1 VRELRLDRGE
11 LTRLAGNSLTSEAVP
26 PPAAPEPFSEKEFYL
41 EDFHGKTLAIAAPAA
56 ELRHPAKL
64 AEVIDELARNETSV
78 VLLSTE
84 RSALEPLV
92 GGHVLSMAT
101 PRLEGTV
108 WRQLRESFRLGLVVA
123 GSLAFA
129 PACRE
134 ATVRLGI
141 SKLVWLD
148 RDGGIMRPN
157 GERVSFVHLQELREL
172 LAAGAPRNERRA
184 ALLREVEAMLVAG
197 VPAVNVCTCEG
208 LSDELFSY
216 AGSGTLFTDERYVVV
231 RKLGLDDFDAANDLI
246 ARGTAE
252 GYLAPRTVEQL
263 DAVLASGFGA
273 FVENYHL
280 AGIGSL
286 LVDEGAGCAEVASL
300 YTLTRFL
307 GEGVGGHL
315 VEHALTLARQRGLNF
330 VYACTTSEGV
340 GRFFQHHGF
349 RTAQP
354 DEVPKEKWRG
364 YDPER
369 RSRVRCY
376 RLDLGPSLTLL

>member
-1 VRELRLDRGE
+1 V
-11 LTRLAGNSLTSEAVP
+11 TTSDSY
-26 PPAAPEPFSEKEFYL
+26 PPAPPPFSEKEFYL

-56 ELRHPAKL
+56 ELRNPAQL

-84 RSALEPLV
+84 RSVLEPLV
-92 GGHVLSMAT
+92 GGHVMSMAT
-101 PRLEGTV
+101 PRLQGMV

-141 SKLVWLD
+141 SKLVWID
-148 RDGGIMRPN
+148 RDGGIVRPN
-157 GERVSFVHLQELREL
+157 GERVSFVHLEELREL
-172 LAAGAPRNERRA
+172 VAMGSPRNERRA

-197 VPAVNVCTCEG
+197 VPAVNVCTLEG

-216 AGSGTLFTDERYVVV
+216 AGSGTLFTEERYVVV
-231 RKLGLDDFDAANDLI
+231 RKLGLDDFDAASDLI

-252 GYLAPRTVEQL
+252 GYLAPRTEEQL

-273 FVENYHL
+273 FVEGYHL

-286 LVDEGAGCAEVASL
+286 LVDDPGNCAEVASL

-315 VEHALTLARQRGLNF
+315 VTHALEGARARGLSF

-340 GRFFQHHGF
+340 GRFFQLHGF
-349 RTAQP
+349 RPAEP
-354 DEVPKEKWRG
+354 HDVPSAKWRG

-376 RLDLGPSLTLL
+376 RLDLAPTQLALLE

>member
-1 VRELRLDRGE
+1 
-11 LTRLAGNSLTSEAVP
+11 
-26 PPAAPEPFSEKEFYL
+26 
-41 EDFHGKTLAIAAPAA
+41 
-56 ELRHPAKL
+56 
-64 AEVIDELARNETSV
+64 VIDELVRNETNV

-108 WRQLRESFRLGLVVA
+108 WRQLRASFRLGLVVA

-141 SKLVWLD
+141 SKLVWID
-148 RDGGIMRPN
+148 RDGGIVRAN
-157 GERVSFVHLQELREL
+157 GERVSFVHLDELREI

-197 VPAVNVCTCEG
+197 VPAVNVCTLDG
-208 LSDELFSY
+208 LSDELFTY
-216 AGSGTLFTDERYVVV
+216 AGSGTLFTEERYVLV
-231 RKLGLDDFDAANDLI
+231 RKLGLDDFDAASDLI

-252 GYLAPRTVEQL
+252 GYLAPRTQEQL

-273 FVENYHL
+273 FVEGYHL
-280 AGIGSL
+280 AGIGAL
-286 LVDEGAGCAEVASL
+286 LVDEAGGCAEVASL

-315 VEHALTLARQRGLNF
+315 VSYALARAREKGLGF

-340 GRFFQHHGF
+340 GRFFELHGF
-349 RTAQP
+349 RPARS
-354 DEVPKEKWRG
+354 DEVPAAKWRG

-369 RSRVRCY
+369 RARVRCY
-376 RLDLGPSLTLL
+376 RLDLAADVPANGAVPVAS

>member
-1 VRELRLDRGE
+1 MRLLRLDRRE
-11 LTRLAGNSLTSEAVP
+11 LTGLTTEPFKPAPVP
-26 PPAAPEPFSEKEFYL
+26 APFSEKEFYL
-41 EDFHGKTLAIAAPAA
+41 EEFHGKTVAIAVAA
-56 ELRHPAKL
+56 ADLRRPGKL
-64 AEVIDELARNETSV
+64 GEIVDELAHNEINV

-84 RSALEPLV
+84 RAPLEPLV

-108 WRQLRESFRLGLVVA
+108 WRQLRESYRLGLVVA

-141 SKLVWLD
+141 SKLVWID
-148 RDGGIMRPN
+148 RDGGIVRPN
-157 GERVSFVHLQELREL
+157 GERVSFVHLDELREI

-197 VPAVNVCTCEG
+197 VPAVNVCTLEG
-208 LSDELFSY
+208 LHDELFTY
-216 AGSGTLFTDERYVVV
+216 AGSGTLFTEQRYVVV
-231 RKLGLDDFDAANDLI
+231 RKLGLDDFDAASDLI
-246 ARGTAE
+246 ARGTSE
-252 GYLAPRTVEQL
+252 GYLAPRTTEQL

-273 FVENYHL
+273 FVEGYHL
-280 AGIGSL
+280 AGIGAL
-286 LVDEGAGCAEVASL
+286 LVDEPGGCAEVASL

-315 VEHALTLARQRGLNF
+315 VAYALARAREKGLAY
-330 VYACTTSEGV
+330 VYACTTSERV
-340 GRFFQHHGF
+340 GGFFQLHGF
-349 RTAQP
+349 RSVGPESVAP
-354 DEVPKEKWRG
+354 AKWRG

-369 RSRVRCY
+369 RALVRCY
-376 RLDLGPSLTLL
+376 RLDLAPAPASS

>member
-1 VRELRLDRGE
+1 M
-11 LTRLAGNSLTSEAVP
+11 
-26 PPAAPEPFSEKEFYL
+26 
-41 EDFHGKTLAIAAPAA
+41 
-56 ELRHPAKL
+56 
-64 AEVIDELARNETSV
+64 IDELARNETNV

-141 SKLVWLD
+141 SKLVWID
-148 RDGGIMRPN
+148 RDGGIVRAS
-157 GERVSFVHLQELREL
+157 GERVSFVHLDELREI

-197 VPAVNVCTCEG
+197 VPAVNVCTLEG
-208 LSDELFSY
+208 LSDELFTY
-216 AGSGTLFTDERYVVV
+216 AGSGTLFTEERYVLV
-231 RKLGLDDFDAANDLI
+231 RKLGLDDFDAASDLI

-252 GYLAPRTVEQL
+252 GYLAPRTQEQL

-273 FVENYHL
+273 FVEGYHL
-280 AGIGSL
+280 AGIGAL
-286 LVDEGAGCAEVASL
+286 LVDEQGGCAEVASL

-315 VEHALTLARQRGLNF
+315 VACALARARERKLGF

-340 GRFFQHHGF
+340 GRFFELHGF
-349 RTAQP
+349 RAARP
-354 DEVPKEKWRG
+354 EEVPAAKWRG

-369 RSRVRCY
+369 RARVRCY
-376 RLDLGPSLTLL
+376 RLDLSPPAPNGAAPVSS

>member
-1 VRELRLDRGE
+1 V
-11 LTRLAGNSLTSEAVP
+11 
-26 PPAAPEPFSEKEFYL
+26 
-41 EDFHGKTLAIAAPAA
+41 PAA
-56 ELRHPAKL
+56 ELKRPELL
-64 AEVIDELARNETSV
+64 AAVVDELTHNETNV

-92 GGHVLSMAT
+92 GPHVLSMAT

-108 WRQLRESFRLGLVVA
+108 WRQLRASFRLGLLVG

-141 SKLVWLD
+141 SKLVWID
-148 RDGGIMRPN
+148 RDGGIVRPN
-157 GERVSFVHLQELREL
+157 GERVSFVHLEELREL

-197 VPAVNVCTCEG
+197 VPAVNVCTLEG

-216 AGSGTLFTDERYVVV
+216 AGSGTLFTEERYVLV

-246 ARGTAE
+246 ARGTSE
-252 GYLAPRTVEQL
+252 GYLAPRTEEQL

-273 FVENYHL
+273 FVEGQHL
-280 AGIGSL
+280 AGIGAL
-286 LVDEGAGCAEVASL
+286 LVEEPAHCAEVASL

-315 VEHALTLARQRGLNF
+315 VSYALTQARQRGLTY

-340 GRFFQHHGF
+340 GRFFELHGF
-349 RTAQP
+349 RQALL
-354 DEVPKEKWRG
+354 DEVPAAKWRG

-369 RSRVRCY
+369 RTRVRCY
-376 RLDLGPSLTLL
+376 RLDLANGGGAVSS

>member
-1 VRELRLDRGE
+1 MG
-11 LTRLAGNSLTSEAVP
+11 
-26 PPAAPEPFSEKEFYL
+26 APEDSPAPAPFSEKDFYL

-56 ELRHPAKL
+56 ELRQPARL
-64 AEVIDELARNETSV
+64 AQVIDELTRNETNV

-92 GGHVLSMAT
+92 GEHVLSMAT

-108 WRQLRESFRLGLVVA
+108 WRQLRASFRLGLVVA

-134 ATVRLGI
+134 ATLRLGI
-141 SKLVWLD
+141 SKLVWID
-148 RDGGIMRPN
+148 RDGGIVRAN
-157 GERVSFVHLQELREL
+157 GERVSFVHLEELREI

-197 VPAVNVCTCEG
+197 VPAVNVCTLEG

-216 AGSGTLFTDERYVVV
+216 AGSGTLFTEERYVLV
-231 RKLGLDDFDAANDLI
+231 RKLGLDDFDAASDLI

-252 GYLAPRTVEQL
+252 GYLAPRTQEQL

-273 FVENYHL
+273 FVEAYHL
-280 AGIGSL
+280 AGIGAL
-286 LVDEGAGCAEVASL
+286 LVDEPGGCGEVASL

-315 VEHALTLARQRGLNF
+315 VAHALARARERGLTF
-330 VYACTTSEGV
+330 AYACTTSDGV
-340 GRFFQHHGF
+340 GRFFELHGF
-349 RTAQP
+349 RPARP
-354 DEVPKEKWRG
+354 EEVPAAKWRG

-369 RSRVRCY
+369 RARVRCY
-376 RLDLGPSLTLL
+376 RLDLGAASVPANGAAPVSS